1 MTNGFDSWVQI
12 WWSSTQRRHSKLDL
26 ESRASVGYL
35 DRMTNRIIERAS
47 QAIFGKPLVANNY
60 RGLLV
65 EAIVADA
72 LGSRWNWV
80 SEDWAAWDFERS
92 DGVRLEVKQ
101 SAALQSWHQSGL
113 KQPNPRFDCAARTGR
128 WEGSRWHPETQRFA
142 DTYIFAYHGEM
153 NAELA
158 DHRIPDQWMF
168 FVVSEASL
176 PVQKTIGLTKV
187 RELASQA
194 HHTNLRDVVE
204 ALIK

>member
-1 MTNGFDSWVQI
+1 MTYGFHSCGHI
-12 WWSSTQRRHSKLDL
+12 WWSRKQRCHSKLVL
-26 ESRASVGYL
+26 ESRASLGNL
-35 DRMTNRIIERAS
+35 DCMKKRIVERAG
-47 QAIFGKPLVANNY
+47 QAIFGKPLVSNNY
-60 RGLLV
+60 RGILV

-72 LGSRWNWV
+72 LGSGWNWV

-113 KQPNPRFDCAARTGR
+113 KKPNPRFDCAARTGR
-128 WEGSRWHPETQRFA
+128 WEGSQWHPETQRFA
-142 DTYIFAYHGEM
+142 DIYIFAYHGEM

-158 DHRIPDQWMF
+158 DHRIPDQWTF

-194 HHTNLRDVVE
+194 HHINLQDVVE
-204 ALIK
+204 AQIK